1 MSGVIAALLP
11 PRTSRRWILSGILR
25 NPFTFPVSLLN
36 SLLSTFRLTGAFFP
50 VLVRVSAGQRLR
62 LSVHKA
68 AKTNIKGVL
77 CVSSWG
83 GSNLPSSLT
92 LGKDATFELNG
103 DFEIG
108 PNVHLSVSRN
118 AKFHV
123 AGMRDSSGSGITC
136 DSRIMVEQSVTIGA
150 DSIIAWNVF
159 ISDSDWHDIEESP
172 RTAPV
177 VIGNRVWIGHGV
189 SVLKGSHVP
198 DGCIVGTHSVIRGA
212 GFPNNSLLAGNPAV
226 LKREGVQWRR

>member
-1 MSGVIAALLP
+1 MSGILATCLP
-11 PRTSRRWILSGILR
+11 RGTSRRWILSGILR

-36 SLLSTFRLTGAFFP
+36 SLLSTFRLTGTFFP
-50 VLVRVSAGQRLR
+50 VLIRVSAGQRLR

-68 AKTNIKGVL
+68 AKSQIKGILSVKP
-77 CVSSWG
+77 WG

-92 LGKDATFELNG
+92 IGEDAIFELAG

-108 PNVHLSVSRN
+108 PNVHLSV
-118 AKFHV
+118 AKNGQFHV
-123 AGMRDSSGSGITC
+123 IGARDSSASGITC
-136 DSRIMVEQSVTIGA
+136 DGRIMVERSVTIGA

-159 ISDSDWHDIEESP
+159 ISDSDWHDIENSR
-172 RTAPV
+172 RTDPV
-177 VIGNRVWIGHGV
+177 VIGDHVWLGHGV

-198 DGCIVGTHSVIRGA
+198 DGCIVGTHSVVRGA